1 MAFPNAANLK
11 VLSAG
16 AVKYVV
22 TGLAP
27 RFRQDTGIAVD
38 FVFGTIAGVQQQL
51 KDGARPDIIIGT
63 VPAIAAME
71 QAGVLLAG
79 SCVEIGRTLT
89 GLGVRE
95 GTSKPDIST
104 PERLRQALLDAR
116 SLAYTDPAAGGTS
129 GIYLTGL
136 LERLGIAR
144 DIRSKAILCI
154 NGDDVVDKVLA
165 GEAELGSTFISEFI
179 TRPGMAVVGPLPAA
193 ITHGMNYAVGLAAA
207 GGHRAAAQA
216 FVELLTGPAQNDYLA
231 SRGFEAAAR

>member
-27 RFRQDTGIAVD
+27 RFRQDTGMAVD

-71 QAGVLLAG
+71 HAGVLLAG

-89 GLGVRE
+89 GLGMRE
-95 GTSKPDIST
+95 GMFKPDIST
-104 PERLRQALLDAR
+104 PERLRQALLNAR
-116 SLAYTDPAAGGTS
+116 SIAYTDPAAGGTS
-129 GIYLTGL
+129 GIYLTSL
-136 LERLGIAR
+136 LERLGIVR
-144 DIRSKAILCI
+144 DIRGKAILCI

-165 GEAELGSTFISEFI
+165 GAAELGSTFISEFI
-179 TRPGMAVVGPLPAA
+179 TRPGMTVVGPLPAA
-193 ITHGMNYAVGLAAA
+193 ITHGMNYAVGLAAE
-207 GGHRAAAQA
+207 GRHRTAARA
-216 FVELLTGPAQNDYLA
+216 FIELLTGPAQNDYLA
-231 SRGFEAAAR
+231 SRGFEAATR